1 MATLK
6 LRGFFCLLAAFLC
19 WFSIALFA
27 QGTGSIKGQLTD
39 ATGGAIP
46 GATVTITA
54 GSLTKTAS
62 TGADGAFTVTG
73 LAPGNYT
80 VTANAFGFDPL
91 QKPAQVGAGKTVT
104 LAFPMQLAASKQEVT
119 VQDQTAGALSVES
132 SQNAGQLT
140 LSQTDLDALPDDPD
154 DLQADL
160 EALAGPA
167 AGPNGPQFFIDGF
180 TGGRMPPKD
189 SIREIRINQN
199 PFSSEFSQVGFGRI
213 EILTKPGSDKYHGM
227 ALFADSDAALN
238 SRNPYVTNKPD
249 FFSRQVDGNFSGP
262 LNKRSS
268 FFLDFERRNIQDN
281 AIVNATLLDNTTFT
295 PYSYQQS
302 FLVPNTRTEFG
313 PRLDYQ
319 LNDSNTLSL
328 RYYYM
333 RSQEQN
339 AGIGGTQFLNLPTQ
353 GYSYRN
359 DENSAV
365 VTETA
370 IINSKVV
377 NEVRA
382 RYMKWV
388 TKDYADTTGS
398 AINVLS
404 EFNGGAA
411 QIGRTV
417 DAESRWEVQNFTTWT
432 AGAHALK
439 AGFRVRQTQEGLIS
453 PQNFG
458 GTYTFSGRLA
468 PILGA
473 DNQPVGN
480 PADCLTQPQG
490 GLAPSD
496 CTSISSLEQYRRT
509 LLFQSQG
516 LPGSAIQLLGG
527 MPSQF
532 SIVAGNPT
540 AHLSLTDVGLYIQD
554 DWRVKP
560 NLTVNLG
567 LRYENQT
574 NIRDWS
580 DVAPRVGFAWSPG
593 KKSKMVIRGGW
604 GIFYDRVGDSLLLN
618 ALKLN
623 GTNQLQYTIPN
634 PLFFQS
640 TPPPV
645 NTLGSASNPTIQE
658 LVRDIRAPYLMQT
671 AFGVE
676 RQLPGNTTVAL
687 NYANSH
693 GVHELLD
700 TNINSPLPGTYSG
713 GNTGARPF
721 GVPNNIYA
729 YQSVGMLN
737 QNQLIVNVTSRL
749 NSALSIF
756 SYYTLNYAKSTSD
769 GSGSF
774 PANPY
779 DIAAD
784 YGRSMMDVRHRFALG
799 GSLVTKYNLRFS
811 PFVTVRSG
819 IPFNITTGQDV
830 NGDSIFNDRPAFAPN
845 ANCADTNDY
854 ACTPYGNFLLHPGTN
869 SQIIPRNYA
878 TGPAYFAVNLRM
890 SRTWGFGPE
899 TGGASS
905 SRHGMGGPVGGGFGG
920 TRAMH
925 GGGFHGFGDTST
937 GRKYNVTLWIEARNL
952 TNTVDPSVPMGILE
966 SSRFGQSNGLAGG
979 YGPSGGTANNRRLT
993 MGVRFNF

>member
-6 LRGFFCLLAAFLC
+6 LRDFCCLLAAFLC
-19 WFSIALFA
+19 SFSAAAFA
-27 QGTGSIKGQLTD
+27 QSTGSIRGQLTD
-39 ATGGAIP
+39 ATGAAIP
-46 GATVTITA
+46 GASVTITA
-54 GSLTKTAS
+54 GATSRAAS
-62 TGADGAFTVTG
+62 TGADGSFTVNG

-80 VTANAFGFDPL
+80 VTASAFGFDPL
-91 QKPAQVGAGKTVT
+91 QKPARVSAGKVVSLT
-104 LAFPMQLAASKQEVT
+104 FPMQLAASKQEVT
-119 VQDQTAGALSVES
+119 VQEQTAGAVGVEA
-132 SQNAGQLT
+132 SQNVSQLT
-140 LSQTDLDALPDDPD
+140 LSQADLDALPDDPD

-167 AGPNGPQFFIDGF
+167 AGPDGPQLFIDGF

-199 PFSSEFSQVGFGRI
+199 PFSAEFDRVGFGRI

-249 FFSRQVDGNFSGP
+249 FFSRQVDANFGGP

-281 AIVNATLLDNTTFT
+281 AIVNTTLLDDSLN

-313 PRLDYQ
+313 PRIDYQ

-328 RYYYM
+328 RYYYF
-333 RSQEQN
+333 RSAEQN
-339 AGIGGTQFLNLPTQ
+339 AGVGGQQFLNLPSQ

-365 VTETA
+365 LTETA

-382 RYMKWV
+382 RYMKAV
-388 TKDYADTTGS
+388 TKDFANTTGS
-398 AINVLS
+398 AVNVLS

-417 DAESRWEVQNFTTWT
+417 DAETHWEIQNFTSWT
-432 AGAHALK
+432 AGSHAFK
-439 AGFRVRQTQEGLIS
+439 AGFKVREAQEGLIS

-468 PILGA
+468 PMLGP
-473 DNQPVGN
+473 DNTPIGN
-480 PADCLTQPQG
+480 PADCLNQPQG
-490 GLAPSD
+490 ALAPGN
-496 CTSISSLEQYRRT
+496 CTSINSLEQYRRT
-509 LLFQSQG
+509 LLFQSAG
-516 LPGSAIQLLGG
+516 LPASTIQLLGG

-532 SIVAGNPT
+532 SIVAGNPN
-540 AHLSLTDVGLYIQD
+540 AHLSMTDVGLYFQD

-574 NIRDWS
+574 NIHDWS
-580 DVAPRVGFAWSPG
+580 NVAPRVGFAWSPG
-593 KKSKMVIRGGW
+593 KKNKMVIRGGW
-604 GIFYDRVGDSLLLN
+604 GIFYSRVRDNLLLN

-623 GTNQLQYTIPN
+623 GSNQLQYTIPN
-634 PLFFQS
+634 PLFFQD
-640 TPPPV
+640 TPPPLSV
-645 NTLGSASNPTIQE
+645 LGAASNPTIQQ
-658 LVRDIRAPYLMQT
+658 LSRDIQAPYLMQT

-693 GVHELLD
+693 AVHQLLN
-700 TNINSPLPGTYSG
+700 TNINAPLPGTYIGVPGS
-713 GNTGARPF
+713 AVYPY
-721 GVPNNIYA
+721 GVPNNVYA

-737 QNQLIVNVTSRL
+737 QNQLIVNVNSRL
-749 NSALSIF
+749 NSAFSIF
-756 SYYTLNYAKSTSD
+756 SYYTLNYANSTSD
-769 GSGSF
+769 GSSTF
-774 PANPY
+774 PANSY

-784 YGRSMMDVRHRFALG
+784 YGRSAMDIRHRFALG
-799 GSLVTKYNLRFS
+799 GSIITKFNLRFS
-811 PFVTVRSG
+811 PFITARSG

-845 ANCADTNDY
+845 ADCSDTNDY
-854 ACTPYGNFLLHPGTN
+854 ACTPYGRFLLHPGPN
-869 SQIIPRNYA
+869 SQFIPRNYA
-878 TGPAYFAVNLRM
+878 TGPSYFAINLRL

-899 TGGASS
+899 TGGGTSN
-905 SRHGMGGPVGGGFGG
+905 RGGGGPVGGGFGG

-925 GGGFHGFGDTST
+925 GHGFHGFGDTST
-937 GRKYNVTLWIEARNL
+937 GRKYNLTLWIDARNL
-952 TNTVDPSVPMGILE
+952 TNSVNPAVPIGIIE

-979 YGPSGGTANNRRLT
+979 YGPSGGTANNRRVT
-993 MGVRFNF
+993 MGVRFSF